1 VACVLSNPHVQGQ
14 IVQAGQIMACSDLT
28 AILADYPA
36 ILSVDDIKIIL
47 GVSDY
52 KVMRL
57 VVNGQLRFYNTDGE
71 TVITKSDLIDYINGF
86 N

>member
-1 VACVLSNPHVQGQ
+1 
-14 IVQAGQIMACSDLT
+14 MACSDLT

-52 KVMRL
+52 KVMKL

>member
-1 VACVLSNPHVQGQ
+1 
-14 IVQAGQIMACSDLT
+14 MACSDLT

-57 VVNGQLRFYNTDGE
+57 VVSGQLRFYNTDGE

>member
-1 VACVLSNPHVQGQ
+1 
-14 IVQAGQIMACSDLT
+14 MACSDLT

-57 VVNGQLRFYNTDGE
+57 VVGGQLRFYNTDGE